1 MQISKNTRLHNVLSM
16 MDELTMSAA
25 KDKRKYTVIK
35 YSKATGSFYAT
46 DGKVAARYVMTELDT
61 SINEGIEMLDNG
73 YYVYYPAIGS
83 LSNVEFTETFPDVER
98 VIINFSIEN
107 TFKLKIAE
115 IPDPD
120 GRSKD
125 RFISYFSA
133 YVIATTGIPFD
144 TRFAKYMHNMGIT
157 HVAYSDA
164 NKIMHFLSQDMNLRI
179 SLMPLRFDP
188 PEIKTLKEYI
198 NDKEEK

>member
-46 DGKVAARYVMTELDT
+46 DGKVAARYVMTELDM
-61 SINEGIEMLDNG
+61 SINEGIEMLDDG

-120 GRSKD
+120 GRIE
-125 RFISYFSA
+125 RQIHIIFF
-133 YVIATTGIPFD
+133 GICHRNNGNTLRHQIRKIHAQHGNNPCRIQRCEQNNAFPVARHESPHKPD
-144 TRFAKYMHNMGIT
+144 AAKIRPAGN
-157 HVAYSDA
+157 
-164 NKIMHFLSQDMNLRI
+164 QDIERI
-179 SLMPLRFDP
+179 H
-188 PEIKTLKEYI
+188 K
-198 NDKEEK
+198 